1 MVPQELL
8 RSAKDGPAGFRE
20 VWHTHRLMAGIHE
33 RAAFLRCFLR
43 NAAEVGSLVPTSPAG
58 VRNICDRM
66 DFSQRRVIVEYG
78 PGTGVISEEVLK
90 RMTPDSLLILLE
102 INNDFVQ
109 LLRNKLQSDRVRIF
123 RESAENIERT
133 LLLCGENRAD
143 YIVSG
148 IPFSRIPRQIARHI
162 VQQTYHMLKED
173 GVFIAYQLLSS
184 ARRYMKERFQKVIV
198 FQERQNF
205 PWRLQI
211 TEARKS

>member
-1 MVPQELL
+1 
-8 RSAKDGPAGFRE
+8 
-20 VWHTHRLMAGIHE
+20 
-33 RAAFLRCFLR
+33 
-43 NAAEVGSLVPTSPAG
+43 
-58 VRNICDRM
+58 M

-123 RESAENIERT
+123 RRARKISSAHSF
-133 LLLCGENRAD
+133 CGENRAD

-148 IPFSRIPRQIARHI
+148 IPLQPHPRQIARHI